1 MGGAAAVAE
10 DGDHGGAAG
19 LVHKAAEAETRA
31 EKATVRIVVRRGS
44 SPNFVFC
51 KRTGFLVFFS
61 DCFCILIAKL
71 EGSRYFNAMFE
82 SISPNHNQPDTTYYW
97 SLLQEKIKHFINLA
111 PFVFF
116 VSSPVTVIARSGE
129 LTTPGVE
136 QMELAVVS
144 AAPACLP
151 LLLLLL
157 LLFLLL
163 LLLLTSRLLCQ
174 DPSRRPATLS
184 PCTSDEAESC
194 ARTERGGGCGAR
206 RWAQSEEIFFVNKKI
221 CVYKFVY
228 FWSRKNM
235 QICVTQN
242 KKCTCAT

>member
-151 LLLLLL
+151 LLLL
-157 LLFLLL
+157 
-163 LLLLTSRLLCQ
+163 TSRLLCQ

-194 ARTERGGGCGAR
+194 ARTGRGFR
-206 RWAQSEEIFFVNKKI
+206 V
-221 CVYKFVY
+221 
-228 FWSRKNM
+228 
-235 QICVTQN
+235 
-242 KKCTCAT
+242 